1 MRRYELLK
9 ASLLALGLLVGCDKD
24 QPANVVPPPPQA
36 VAKPP
41 AIAVPPPEETAPVA
55 PDEVRYVYPAEG
67 RRDPFVPVVGRSV
80 SSFAA
85 NPLESFDLMQFQVR
99 GLIIGLGEP
108 KALVAAPDGKAYI
121 LKKGLRIGKSNG
133 VIRDINRERILV
145 EEQYQDLSGATRTNI
160 QEIKV
165 PKRGGV

>member
-9 ASLLALGLLVGCDKD
+9 ASLLALGLLTGCDKD
-24 QPANVVPPPPQA
+24 QPATVAPPPPQA

-41 AIAVPPPEETAPVA
+41 AQAVSSAEEASQAPPEEL
-55 PDEVRYVYPAEG
+55 RYVYPVEG
-67 RRDPFVPVVGRSV
+67 RRDPFVPVIG
-80 SSFAA
+80 SSIAAFAE

-99 GLIIGLGEP
+99 GLIVGLGEP
-108 KALVAAPDGKAYI
+108 KVLVAAPDGKTYI
-121 LKKGLRIGKSNG
+121 LRKGLRIGKSNG
-133 VIRDINRERILV
+133 IIRDISRERILI
-145 EEQYQDLSGATRTNI
+145 EEQYQDLSGATRTSI